1 MKGLVESNFEICGAS
16 QPDTSV
22 VLAGLCPC
30 NSIDWIVLVAMLEP
44 TEDGSVERPA
54 SSTREGTPAAVKPVV
69 EDRMVYKLVKVFT
82 SFQYYVDIAW
92 YY

>member
-1 MKGLVESNFEICGAS
+1 
-16 QPDTSV
+16 
-22 VLAGLCPC
+22 
-30 NSIDWIVLVAMLEP
+30 
-44 TEDGSVERPA
+44 
-54 SSTREGTPAAVKPVV
+54 V